1 MTYIIQL
8 CLMVSYQRVSNL
20 MAKPIVEKNYVSVR
34 LDLPS
39 NLNDWV
45 NAESQKISR
54 SKRNFLMLLIEREY
68 KKSLSGKMYKD
79 EGQK

>member
-1 MTYIIQL
+1 MICMIKLCSMIPYQL
-8 CLMVSYQRVSNL
+8 KSNL

-68 KKSLSGKMYKD
+68 KKSLSGNTHKG

>member
-8 CLMVSYQRVSNL
+8 CLIISYQRVSNL

-68 KKSLSGKMYKD
+68 KKSLSGNTHKG